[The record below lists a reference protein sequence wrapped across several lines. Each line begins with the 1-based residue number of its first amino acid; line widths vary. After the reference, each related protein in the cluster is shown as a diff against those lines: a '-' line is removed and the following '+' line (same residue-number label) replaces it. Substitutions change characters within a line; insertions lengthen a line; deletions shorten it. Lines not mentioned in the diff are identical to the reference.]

1 MPLLNENHPTSSN
14 LPSSPS
20 LEGFGNWE
28 FGDLGTEFF
37 CLATL
42 KNGKSIEVGFCM
54 RRFLDDADDDDDDEQ
69 HDADDG
75 EL

>member
-1 MPLLNENHPTSSN
+1 
-14 LPSSPS
+14 
-20 LEGFGNWE
+20 
-28 FGDLGTEFF
+28 
-37 CLATL
+37 L

-54 RRFLDDADDDDDDEQ
+54 RRFLDDADDDDDDDEQ